1 MRAKV
6 VIPNKYWILE
16 DGGVMVGTLSLIDET
31 YQLFIPG
38 QMEESFS
45 CDIDVIENVSID
57 ENSEDFDFN
66 QDIEFGE
73 EARSPGWIRYQKKL
87 NDK

>member
-45 CDIDVIENVSID
+45 CDIDVIEN
-57 ENSEDFDFN
+57 DFK
-66 QDIEFGE
+66 IEFIDKE
-73 EARSPGWIRYQKKL
+73 NLNEA
-87 NDK
+87 

>member
-45 CDIDVIENVSID
+45 CDIDVIENDLKI
-57 ENSEDFDFN
+57 
-66 QDIEFGE
+66 
-73 EARSPGWIRYQKKL
+73 
-87 NDK
+87 

>member
-45 CDIDVIENVSID
+45 CCLLYTSDAAD
-57 ENSEDFDFN
+57 E
-66 QDIEFGE
+66 
-73 EARSPGWIRYQKKL
+73 
-87 NDK
+87 